1 MKKFFLF
8 SLALMPLAVFA
19 QQNSFTINGQLK
31 NTNENNQWV
40 YLSYAKDGRNS
51 FDSAKVTG
59 GKYVFKGELAE
70 PAPAALFAE
79 KPNPYVQLPKK
90 EYTIIFLEPA
100 TITITHVDS
109 FSNTLIT
116 GSKANTDY
124 AKLKKQLEPFSNKMQ
139 PLIAQYRAAYAQ
151 GDTTTVKKLE
161 LELNALD
168 STSREDVYAN
178 YVRNNPASPI
188 ALFALQNYTPMES
201 FDEKADKIEALFN
214 QLSDANKNTSLGQA
228 IQKRLTATR
237 KTGIGQVA
245 PDFTQNDTLGNPVS
259 LSSFRGKY
267 VLVDFWAS
275 WCRPCREENPNVVK
289 AFNRFKD
296 KGFQIIGVS
305 LDRPGAKQQWLE
317 AIHRDG
323 LTWTHVSDLQFWNNA
338 VAKTYGVEGIP
349 QNFLLD
355 PNGKI
360 IAKSLRGEDL
370 EKKLEEIYKD

>member
-1 MKKFFLF
+1 MKRLSLFL
-8 SLALMPLAVFA
+8 LAAIPVCVWA

-31 NTNENNQWV
+31 NVNENSQWV
-40 YLSYAKDGRNS
+40 YLSYAQDGKNN
-51 FDSAKVTG
+51 FDSAQVTD
-59 GKYVFKGELAE
+59 GKYVFKGEVSE
-70 PAPAALFAE
+70 PSPAALFGE
-79 KPNPYVQLPKK
+79 RPNPYVQLPKK

-100 TITITHVDS
+100 TMSITHVDS
-109 FSNTLIT
+109 FSNTQIS

-124 AKLKKQLEPFSNKMQ
+124 ARLKKQLEPFSTKMQ
-139 PLIAQYRAAYAQ
+139 PLIARYRTAYAM
-151 GDTTTVKKLE
+151 GDTTTVRKLE
-161 LELNALD
+161 QELNTLD
-168 STSREDVYAN
+168 STSREDVYAS
-178 YVRNNPASPI
+178 YVRSNPASPI
-188 ALFALQNYTPMES
+188 ALFALQNYAPMEA
-201 FDEKADKIEALFN
+201 FDMKADKIEALFN
-214 QLSDANKNTSLGQA
+214 TLSDANKSSSVGQA
-228 IQKRLTATR
+228 IQKRLASVK

-305 LDRPGAKQQWLE
+305 LDQPGAKQKWLD
-317 AIHRDG
+317 AIHHDG
-323 LTWTHVSDLQFWNNA
+323 LAWTHVSDLQYWNNA
-338 VAKTYGVEGIP
+338 VAKAYGVEGIP